1 MSNRVSVAFISG
13 VIIGLI
19 VATGA
24 TIVYAW
30 TGPTATAPNG
40 NVAAPINTSATTQTK
55 TGSFT
60 VSGVFTIANGL
71 FNSTAGGTVLDA
83 NGRWIRTYGVGGWYN
98 QTYAGGWYM
107 ADSTWI
113 RNYGSKQVYLDNNI
127 YATAF
132 YDTNNSA
139 YYLDPNGVSRLNDI
153 RPNIMYDGQNTGY
166 YVDPDNTTNLYRL
179 CLVGACRTNW
189 PYLGGEFYANNYG
202 GSYSNTTLAC
212 PSGSVLTTVTIG
224 GGDYGYSSALCRYLY

>member
-1 MSNRVSVAFISG
+1 MSLRVSFAFILG
-13 VIIGLI
+13 AVIGLI

-30 TGPTATAPNG
+30 TGPTATAPDG

-55 TGSFT
+55 AGSLT

-83 NGRWIRTYGVGGWYN
+83 NGRWVRTYGVGGWYN

-132 YDTNNSA
+132 YDTNS
-139 YYLDPNGVSRLNDI
+139 S
-153 RPNIMYDGQNTGY
+153 GY
-166 YVDPDNTTNLYRL
+166 YMNPYGTTNLYQL
-179 CLVGACRTNW
+179 CLNGACRTNW
-189 PYLGGEFYANNYG
+189 PYLGAEFYATGYG
-202 GSYSNTTLAC
+202 ASYTNTTLAC